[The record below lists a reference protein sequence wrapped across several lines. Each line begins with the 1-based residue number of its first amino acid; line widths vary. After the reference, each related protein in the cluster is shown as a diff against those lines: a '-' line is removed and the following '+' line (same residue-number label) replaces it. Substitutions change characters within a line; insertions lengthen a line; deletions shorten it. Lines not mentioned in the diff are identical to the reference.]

1 MASFPISASLSAE
14 IHFASRPDTLI
25 GLRHDRILTEMPE
38 NLSGSRIRIFIVDDH
53 DVVRL
58 GLRTMLESEPD
69 MMVVGMTGRSL
80 EAIQKVPE
88 LLPDILLTDLRM
100 PQMGGV
106 DMLLELRRLCPQL
119 RTVVLTTYHS
129 DEDVFGAIKAGAMAY
144 ILKGSSLEEV
154 TDAIRKVHAGE
165 NVIPPHIAR
174 QLAQRISRQP
184 LSARELEI
192 LRLVA
197 RGMKNHEIAMQ
208 LSISANTV
216 RNHVVSL
223 IDKLGVR
230 DRTEATAI
238 AAQQG
243 LVHLDEE

>member
-1 MASFPISASLSAE
+1 MMTMISAKS
-14 IHFASRPDTLI
+14 D
-25 GLRHDRILTEMPE
+25 
-38 NLSGSRIRIFIVDDH
+38 GSRIRIFIVDDH

-69 MMVVGMTGRSL
+69 MAVVGMAGSSI
-80 EAIQKVPE
+80 EAIQKVPG
-88 LLPDILLTDLRM
+88 LSPDILLTDLRM
-100 PQMGGV
+100 PQMSGV
-106 DMLLELRRLCPQL
+106 DMLLELRRLCPEL
-119 RTVVLTTYHS
+119 RAVVLTTYHS
-129 DEDVFGAIKAGAMAY
+129 DEDVFGAIKAGAKAY
-144 ILKGSSLEEV
+144 VLKSSSLEEV

-165 NVIPPHIAR
+165 SVIPPHIAY
-174 QLAQRISRQP
+174 QLAQRVSRQP
-184 LSARELEI
+184 LSTRELEI

-223 IDKLGVR
+223 LEKLGVR

-238 AAQQG
+238 AVQQG
-243 LVHLDEE
+243 LVHLDED